1 MKTNFRTYDLAI
13 SFYRACKAVQLPAF
27 LKTQLMRASSSVAL
41 NLSEGNGRTSI
52 AERRQF
58 FSIAMGS
65 LRECQSVV
73 DLEPNLC
80 AKIAPLADQLGGM
93 VYCLLKGAHR

>member
-1 MKTNFRTYDLAI
+1 MKTPFRIYDLAI
-13 SFYRACKAVQLPAF
+13 SFYRACKAVQLPGF

-65 LRECQSVV
+65 LRECQAVV
-73 DLEPNLC
+73 DWHLPFQANIWSSSSQQETEHSKDRSPSGL
-80 AKIAPLADQLGGM
+80 
-93 VYCLLKGAHR
+93 